1 MEKIKNAN
9 RFLLGNLFWIVPLN
23 FALILFG
30 IFYGIYQRQ
39 VLEQNQIQMKHKDS
53 LRGVKIDSVN
63 STLKNVISLEN
74 TLNKIK

>member
-53 LRGVKIDSVN
+53 LRGIKIDSVN
-63 STLKNVISLEN
+63 STLKNVISLEQ

>member
-1 MEKIKNAN
+1 MEKIKTAN
-9 RFLLGNLFWIVPLN
+9 RFLLSNLFWIVPLN

-30 IFYGIYQRQ
+30 IFYGIYQRS
-39 VLEQNQIQMKHKDS
+39 VLEENQVQMQIKDS

-63 STLKNVISLEN
+63 ATLKNVNSLEE

>member
-1 MEKIKNAN
+1 MERIKNAN

-30 IFYGIYQRQ
+30 IFYGIYQRAIIEENEVQ
-39 VLEQNQIQMKHKDS
+39 MQIKDS

-63 STLKNVISLEN
+63 ATLKNVNSLEE

>member
-1 MEKIKNAN
+1 MERIKNAN
-9 RFLLGNLFWIVPLN
+9 RFLLGDLFWIVPLN

-30 IFYGIYQRQ
+30 IFYGIYQRA
-39 VLEQNQIQMKHKDS
+39 VLEENQVQMQIKDS

-63 STLKNVISLEN
+63 ATLRNVNSLQE

>member
-1 MEKIKNAN
+1 MKRIKNAN
-9 RFLLGNLFWIVPLN
+9 RFILSNLFWIVTLN

-30 IFYGIYQRQ
+30 IFYGIYQRA
-39 VLEQNQIQMKHKDS
+39 VLEQDQVQMQIKDS

-63 STLKNVISLEN
+63 ATLKNVKSLEE

>member
-1 MEKIKNAN
+1 MERIKNAN
-9 RFLLGNLFWIVPLN
+9 RFLLSNLFWIVPLN

-30 IFYGIYQRQ
+30 IFYGIYQRAIIEENQ
-39 VLEQNQIQMKHKDS
+39 VQMQIKDS

-63 STLKNVISLEN
+63 ATLKNVNSLED

>member
-1 MEKIKNAN
+1 MERIKNAN
-9 RFLLGNLFWIVPLN
+9 RFILSNLFWIVTLN

-30 IFYGIYQRQ
+30 IFYGIYQRA
-39 VLEQNQIQMKHKDS
+39 VLEQDQVQMQIKDS

-63 STLKNVISLEN
+63 ATLKNVKSLEE

>member
-1 MEKIKNAN
+1 MEIIKNAN
-9 RFLLGNLFWIVPLN
+9 RFLLGDLFWIVPLN

-30 IFYGIYQRQ
+30 IFYGIYQRA
-39 VLEQNQIQMKHKDS
+39 VLEENQVQMQIKDS

-63 STLKNVISLEN
+63 ATLRNVNSLQE

>member
-9 RFLLGNLFWIVPLN
+9 KFLLNNLFWIVPLN

-30 IFYGIYQRQ
+30 IFYGIYQRS
-39 VLEQNQIQMKHKDS
+39 VLEENQVQMQIKDS

-63 STLKNVISLEN
+63 ATLKNVNSLEE